1 MRFFYWCAWQ
11 QEASAEGKGVHREA
25 ESEGRRIGNRVILIV
40 LLPRIPAFLP
50 AATCRNV
57 KAANCIAQFFRAEK
71 HNYINKK
78 AESHP

>member
-1 MRFFYWCAWQ
+1 MRVFYWCARQ
-11 QEASAEGKGVHREA
+11 QEASAEGKGAHREA
-25 ESEGRRIGNRVILIV
+25 ESEGGQIGNRVTLIAPM
-40 LLPRIPAFLP
+40 PRIPAFSP

-57 KAANCIAQFFRAEK
+57 KAVNGIAQFFRAEK